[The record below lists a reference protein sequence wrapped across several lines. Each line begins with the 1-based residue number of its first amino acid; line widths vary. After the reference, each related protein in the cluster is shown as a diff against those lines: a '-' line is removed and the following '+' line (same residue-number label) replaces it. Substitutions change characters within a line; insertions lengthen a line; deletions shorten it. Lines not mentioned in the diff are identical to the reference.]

1 MFEYYYILVNNNS
14 VLSVNGPN
22 SLEKAIEILE
32 KEFQEYIGRSM
43 TEKEKRSLED
53 HDEVFVKV
61 YSEFDDIYS
70 FSIRQI

>member
-1 MFEYYYILVNNNS
+1 MYYYILVNNNS
-14 VLSVNGPN
+14 VLNVN
-22 SLEKAIEILE
+22 SRKSIEETIEILE

-43 TEKEKRSLED
+43 TEKEKRSLEEY
-53 HDEVFVKV
+53 DEVFVKV